1 MKISQKNEKLPIA
14 YKVLVNSAFLQNSQK
29 DITDALTDL
38 SDSVQK
44 VCDALND
51 FEVQIKYNTRS
62 TNRAYLFYMTNC
74 LWDNL
79 TIDFES
85 IWVGEYE
92 KLSETL
98 GCEFDAVMNDTRS
111 KPLYKCGE
119 RLRAA
124 VNSYDNQ
131 HKAFKDIAAEILNA
145 K

>member
-29 DITDALTDL
+29 EITDALTGM
-38 SDSVQK
+38 SNSVQK

-51 FEVQIKYNTRS
+51 FEFQIKYNTRS

-85 IWVGEYE
+85 IWGGEYE
-92 KLSETL
+92 KLSQTL
-98 GCEFDAVMNDTRS
+98 GCEFDTVMNDTRS
-111 KPLYKCGE
+111 KSLYERGE

-124 VNSYDNQ
+124 IIDYDKK
-131 HKAFKDIAAEILNA
+131 HKAFKFIMSEQLND